1 MNYRGSRLW
10 DHVDDEVKK
19 HNAAEN
25 SYLRIT

>member
-1 MNYRGSRLW
+1 MNNRGSRLRG
-10 DHVDDEVKK
+10 HVDDEVKK